1 MSHSNWA
8 FLFLGRDVLET
19 IFNTSSKKEKLL
31 KERERERK
39 SEEGK
44 NANLLPFLRLM
55 K

>member
-19 IFNTSSKKEKLL
+19 IFNTSSKKK
-31 KERERERK
+31 KASERERERK